1 MTAAVSWPT
10 DDPRLAEVLD
20 IIAAEAG
27 VDRARLLPDVAV
39 ASLDIASLDMVQ
51 AMFAIETRFDVE
63 VPVLAASGEPEFAT
77 VGDLVDHVMAT
88 IRGGKLR

>member
-27 VDRARLLPDVAV
+27 VDRARLLPDATV

-77 VGDLVDHVMAT
+77 VGALVDHVMAT